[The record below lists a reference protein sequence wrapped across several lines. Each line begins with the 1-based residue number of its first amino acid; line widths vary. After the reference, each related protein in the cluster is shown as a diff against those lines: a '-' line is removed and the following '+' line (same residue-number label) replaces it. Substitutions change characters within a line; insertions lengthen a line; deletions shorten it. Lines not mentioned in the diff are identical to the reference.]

1 MDTREIARFIRE
13 NKLCRGIF
21 QGVFS
26 ADTLPEYP
34 RLLICNTDPSN
45 RPGTHWIV
53 IYVDPNGYGE
63 YFDSFGRPPP
73 GVFRDYLN
81 RHCTAWIYN
90 RKQLQSVVS
99 SFCGYYCCFYCL
111 CKYKLDLP
119 KIVACFTND
128 TGFNDYIVHSF
139 VCQ

>member
-1 MDTREIARFIRE
+1 MNTTQIERILKDVD
-13 NKLCRGIF
+13 NF

-26 ADTLPEYP
+26 VDTLPPRP
-34 RLLICNTDPSN
+34 RLLVCNTEPSSKS
-45 RPGTHWIV
+45 GEHWIA
-53 IYVDPNGYGE
+53 INVDERTGRGE

-81 RHCTAWIYN
+81 RHCIAWIYN

>member
-1 MDTREIARFIRE
+1 MNTIQIERILKGVD
-13 NKLCRGIF
+13 NF

-26 ADTLPEYP
+26 VDTLPSHP
-34 RLLICNTDPSN
+34 RLLVCNTEPSSK
-45 RPGTHWIV
+45 PGEHWIA
-53 IYVDPNGYGE
+53 IYVDERTGRGE
-63 YFDSFGRPPP
+63 YFDSFGRPPR
-73 GVFRDYLN
+73 GDFEDYMN

-99 SFCGYYCCFYCL
+99 SFCGYYCCFYCM